1 MYKKILEKTTLVYN
15 RELLQCILIMKLILF
30 LTLLNLHA
38 AVAIGYGQRI
48 TIDKKQISLQDAF
61 REIRKQ
67 SGYNIIANTHL
78 LQHSSKIDL
87 NLRHATVEEAI
98 ATCLAGQPLGYE
110 MIAKNIVVTPLKE
123 NEKPQQ
129 RVVTGAVRDA
139 SGAPIIGASVTV
151 KGNSAIG
158 TKTDAQGRFSLDVPN
173 DATLVISFVGM
184 ESREIAI
191 GNQRNLTIALQQ
203 VDTGLDEVV
212 VVGYGT
218 AKKSDVTGAI
228 IRISEEDL
236 KDRPVANAFEAM
248 QGKAAGVDI
257 TSSERPGEIGEIN
270 IRGVRSLTA
279 SNTPLYVVDGV
290 PLMSS
295 SGIETLNPADIETID
310 VLKDASATAIYGSRG
325 ANGVVIVTTK
335 KGKAGKTTLNY
346 AGNLITESLQNHM
359 QMMGA
364 DEYLTWRRWA
374 YYYADPTKYPRGDQ
388 PTKENDHQIFLG
400 ANDPTAWNNIL
411 KGWESGTWDGS
422 KVTSTN
428 WTDMVTR
435 TAFTNEHNLSVSG
448 GSEKS
453 TAFASFGYWNNQ
465 GTLKGQGYRRFSS
478 KINVDVKP
486 YAWFEMG
493 ASINATFSNQQYGIS
508 TVGGQT
514 SGPGDIYAASRGVFT
529 YALPYDEAGNRIVNP
544 GGDDVVRTVAEE
556 WNFTDNERKMFR
568 ALGSFY
574 TQFNILPGLR
584 YRVNFGPDF
593 RSFKNG
599 VFVDDKS
606 VARVGSPNFASLQ
619 NQNDF
624 SWTLDNLI
632 FYDKTFDKHSLGV
645 TLLQTASSWN
655 INSSY
660 MQAIGIPLASQ
671 KWNALNKANIA
682 SLNDWDSGLIE
693 RQLMS
698 YMGRVNYGFADKY
711 LVTLSGR
718 WDGASQLAAGHKW
731 AFFPSA
737 ALAWRLE
744 QEDFLK
750 ETAWVN
756 QMKVR
761 FGVGTT
767 GNSAI
772 DPYQTKGGI
781 VSLFYPFGGSAN
793 SGYVPFEY
801 QVADGQVPMANPALG
816 WERTTQYNLGVDF
829 GLWNNRVSGVVD
841 VYASHTKDLLMEMTI
856 PSLTGYTLTY
866 ANVGETKNKG
876 VDVSLT
882 TVNIRKDKFSWET
895 TLNAGW
901 QKEEIV
907 ALSNGKEDD
916 IANTWFIGAPIGV
929 IYGYDSNGLWKEEDA
944 EEMAKF
950 NANGL
955 HFQAGMARPVD
966 QNGDYRINPND
977 DRIIVGHTRPRW
989 TVGMN
994 NNFSFGNFDF
1004 SFFIYGRLGYTYNT
1018 DGEWQGGRYMQR
1030 SISYYNENNKNAEYQ
1045 KPIYN
1050 VAGGD
1055 PYYNILGYRSGS
1067 FLKLRNVN
1075 LGYRLPSSLTQ
1086 RWGIENMKVY
1096 VQARNPAILYS
1107 KIDWI
1112 DMDMVNNFSNRGF
1125 VFGAAIGF

>member
-1 MYKKILEKTTLVYN
+1 
-15 RELLQCILIMKLILF
+15 
-30 LTLLNLHA
+30 
-38 AVAIGYGQRI
+38 
-48 TIDKKQISLQDAF
+48 
-61 REIRKQ
+61 
-67 SGYNIIANTHL
+67 
-78 LQHSSKIDL
+78 
-87 NLRHATVEEAI
+87 
-98 ATCLAGQPLGYE
+98 
-110 MIAKNIVVTPLKE
+110 
-123 NEKPQQ
+123 
-129 RVVTGAVRDA
+129 
-139 SGAPIIGASVTV
+139 
-151 KGNSAIG
+151 
-158 TKTDAQGRFSLDVPN
+158 
-173 DATLVISFVGM
+173 
-184 ESREIAI
+184 
-191 GNQRNLTIALQQ
+191 
-203 VDTGLDEVV
+203 
-212 VVGYGT
+212 
-218 AKKSDVTGAI
+218 
-228 IRISEEDL
+228 
-236 KDRPVANAFEAM
+236 
-248 QGKAAGVDI
+248 
-257 TSSERPGEIGEIN
+257 
-270 IRGVRSLTA
+270 
-279 SNTPLYVVDGV
+279 
-290 PLMSS
+290 
-295 SGIETLNPADIETID
+295 
-310 VLKDASATAIYGSRG
+310 
-325 ANGVVIVTTK
+325 
-335 KGKAGKTTLNY
+335 
-346 AGNLITESLQNHM
+346 
-359 QMMGA
+359 
-364 DEYLTWRRWA
+364 
-374 YYYADPTKYPRGDQ
+374 
-388 PTKENDHQIFLG
+388 
-400 ANDPTAWNNIL
+400 
-411 KGWESGTWDGS
+411 
-422 KVTSTN
+422 
-428 WTDMVTR
+428 
-435 TAFTNEHNLSVSG
+435 
-448 GSEKS
+448 
-453 TAFASFGYWNNQ
+453 
-465 GTLKGQGYRRFSS
+465 
-478 KINVDVKP
+478 
-486 YAWFEMG
+486 
-493 ASINATFSNQQYGIS
+493 
-508 TVGGQT
+508 
-514 SGPGDIYAASRGVFT
+514 
-529 YALPYDEAGNRIVNP
+529 
-544 GGDDVVRTVAEE
+544 
-556 WNFTDNERKMFR
+556 
-568 ALGSFY
+568 
-574 TQFNILPGLR
+574 
-584 YRVNFGPDF
+584 
-593 RSFKNG
+593 
-599 VFVDDKS
+599 
-606 VARVGSPNFASLQ
+606 
-619 NQNDF
+619 
-624 SWTLDNLI
+624 
-632 FYDKTFDKHSLGV
+632 
-645 TLLQTASSWN
+645 
-655 INSSY
+655 
-660 MQAIGIPLASQ
+660 
-671 KWNALNKANIA
+671 
-682 SLNDWDSGLIE
+682 
-693 RQLMS
+693 MS
-698 YMGRVNYGFADKY
+698 YMGRINYGYADKY

-718 WDGASQLAAGHKW
+718 WDGASQLAEGHKW

-737 ALAWRLE
+737 AVAWRME

-801 QVADGQVPMANPALG
+801 QMADGQVPMANPALG
-816 WERTTQYNLGVDF
+816 WERTAEYNVGVDF
-829 GLWNNRVSGVVD
+829 GVWNIRVSGVVD
-841 VYASHTKDLLMEMTI
+841 VYASHTKALLMEMTI

-866 ANVGETKNKG
+866 ANVGEAKNKG
-876 VDVSLT
+876 VDINLT
-882 TVNIRKDKFSWET
+882 TVYIRKDKFSWET

-1018 DGEWQGGRYMQR
+1018 DGEWQGSHYMQR